1 MTNPRNHKTKKRAT
15 RPTGKSRRRRIRG
28 GSVVDREQSTDLVFF
43 KPAVNA
49 SSGYTHY
56 IIYNNLP
63 IYLYGMDLFG
73 YQIEE
78 IEGELRGYSENR
90 PPTTSYKYRLKVN
103 SDHARTESQKNAEN
117 AALQKKIDK
126 LEAKQKD
133 LKAQIKGDI
142 KVDESDKNK
151 ENAKEKK

>member
-1 MTNPRNHKTKKRAT
+1 MTKHRNHKTQKRAT
-15 RPTGKSRRRRIRG
+15 RPTGISRRRRVRG
-28 GSVVDREQSTDLVFF
+28 GSTADREQSTDFVFF

-73 YQIEE
+73 YQLEE

-103 SDHARTESQKNAEN
+103 SDHARTESQRNAEN

-142 KVDESDKNK
+142 KSEKSEDTDKDK
-151 ENAKEKK
+151 